1 MPLLSSKEAGLVSTS
16 PAYASDV
23 QLLEREAELS
33 ALDEC
38 IAAADQGEGRLVVIS
53 GEAGVGKT
61 SLVRELGK
69 SGSSFRMLW
78 GQCDPLHTP
87 RPLGPVVDVARGAG
101 GDLAKLADSDDRHR
115 LFVELIGAC
124 SLDGPPTVVVLD
136 DLHWADAATL
146 DFLVYAGR
154 RMEHTRGVLIITYR
168 DDLGRE
174 HPLRTVLGELATV
187 RAVRRLR
194 LEPLSAGAVATLA
207 ATTAWDPSEVLRL
220 SGGVPFVVTELI
232 ASEPGDLT
240 SVQDTVLARAASLGA
255 AEREL
260 LDVVALLPG
269 GAGASVLA
277 AATDDPDAVTEA
289 CVESGL
295 LVHDGCTLAFRH
307 ELARQ
312 VIDAAITPARRSRL
326 HRGILAGLIESG
338 DADAAICSHH
348 AEHAGDA
355 GAVLRFAP
363 LAARRAARLGAHHE
377 AVAQYE
383 RALRFA
389 GGSLPAERAALL
401 DDYAAE
407 LIVVDRAT
415 DAVEVTADAL
425 ACWRES
431 GDARGLGASL
441 CNRALVLHR
450 VDDSDAALAATE
462 AAIAVL
468 DPVGE
473 CAELARAYKGA
484 ASVQLVRGRWAESLR
499 LSAVGL
505 ELADR
510 VGDEATCV
518 QLLVTMGSAR
528 VCVGDPAGVVEL
540 VEGRRRGDAAGLED
554 PVARAWNNLVEYHVS
569 HREPTEAL
577 SCAEPALRFVNEHGL
592 TVWGRCLRGAL
603 STGLIAAGRFDE
615 ALETATSVLGSGDAT
630 AWQRLE
636 PLITAS
642 RVGVRRGTRG
652 AASMLD
658 EARPTAL
665 DYGDPLY
672 LAALHAAQAEAAWF
686 AGDSGRTAD
695 EAQQGLG
702 VLPDTGCEWH
712 RGELALWLWR
722 ATGDRVMSSWLATPY
737 QLMID
742 GEAIMAADL
751 WAARR
756 CPYDEADAL
765 AETDEDEEALR
776 RAFRILDDLGARPRL
791 SEVIEKLRALGV
803 RDLPKSTR
811 PTTKSNPMGLTAR
824 EVEVASCLGEHLTND
839 EIAAR
844 LFISPKTVDHHMSSV
859 LSKLGVSTRRE
870 AARKVDELRLTGA
883 TS

>member
-1 MPLLSSKEAGLVSTS
+1 MPMRRFARITRSTQATPVRS
-16 PAYASDV
+16 FAS
-23 QLLEREAELS
+23 L
-33 ALDEC
+33 
-38 IAAADQGEGRLVVIS
+38 RL
-53 GEAGVGKT
+53 
-61 SLVRELGK
+61 R
-69 SGSSFRMLW
+69 
-78 GQCDPLHTP
+78 
-87 RPLGPVVDVARGAG
+87 RGA
-101 GDLAKLADSDDRHR
+101 
-115 LFVELIGAC
+115 
-124 SLDGPPTVVVLD
+124 
-136 DLHWADAATL
+136 
-146 DFLVYAGR
+146 R
-154 RMEHTRGVLIITYR
+154 RGWERTTR
-168 DDLGRE
+168 
-174 HPLRTVLGELATV
+174 
-187 RAVRRLR
+187 
-194 LEPLSAGAVATLA
+194 
-207 ATTAWDPSEVLRL
+207 
-220 SGGVPFVVTELI
+220 
-232 ASEPGDLT
+232 
-240 SVQDTVLARAASLGA
+240 Q
-255 AEREL
+255 
-260 LDVVALLPG
+260 
-269 GAGASVLA
+269 
-277 AATDDPDAVTEA
+277 
-289 CVESGL
+289 
-295 LVHDGCTLAFRH
+295 
-307 ELARQ
+307 
-312 VIDAAITPARRSRL
+312 SR
-326 HRGILAGLIESG
+326 
-338 DADAAICSHH
+338 
-348 AEHAGDA
+348 
-355 GAVLRFAP
+355 
-363 LAARRAARLGAHHE
+363 
-377 AVAQYE
+377 QYE

-389 GGSLPAERAALL
+389 GGSPPAERAALL

-462 AAIAVL
+462 AAIVVL
-468 DPVGE
+468 EPVGD
-473 CAELARAYKGA
+473 CAELACAYKGA
-484 ASVQLVRGRWAESLR
+484 AGVQLVRGRWAESLR

-505 ELADR
+505 ELADT

-528 VCVGDPAGVVEL
+528 VCAGDPAGVVEL
-540 VEGRRRGDAAGLED
+540 LEGRRRGEAAGLED

-569 HREPTEAL
+569 HREPAEAL

-592 TVWGRCLRGAL
+592 TAWGRCLRGAL

-615 ALETATSVLGSGDAT
+615 ALETANVGAR
-630 AWQRLE
+630 QRRRDRVAA
-636 PLITAS
+636 PRAPHHGQS
-642 RVGVRRGTRG
+642 RRRSTGTRG

-672 LAALHAAQAEAAWF
+672 LAALHAALAEAAWF

-702 VLPDTGCEWH
+702 VLPDIGCEWH

-751 WAARR
+751 WAARH
-756 CPYDEADAL
+756 CPYDEADAVV
-765 AETDEDEEALR
+765 ETDEDEEALR

-791 SEVIEKLRALGV
+791 SQVIEKLRALGV

-844 LFISPKTVDHHMSSV
+844 LFISPKTVDHHVSSV

-870 AARKVDELRLTGA
+870 AARRIDELAPRREV
-883 TS
+883 SS